1 MVSPISHTPG
11 SGTTTAVAFQDSPSC
26 GLSGEE
32 RLLALVIYTQSNRR
46 DAAETSVN
54 LNFEELEKL
63 REDVKKAIEQAREA
77 KEDEGFWSDLADFFG
92 GDLATLATAIA
103 AVAAVVA
110 SGGAAAAVLAVVA
123 SAASFAADHAEEL
136 GIPPEVAMGIAIGAS
151 VAGLC
156 CGDAKGLV
164 DIGKKVTDVAK
175 DVKLYANI
183 GAGLAKGAG
192 AAFTAVAGQY
202 EGDAIDYQADAR
214 QAEGRQEIVSV
225 DIDEALDELASSL
238 ERQLSAANQASN
250 IQQGTSASSS
260 VILNNFAGA
269 A

>member
-1 MVSPISHTPG
+1 MVSLVSHAPSSSAT
-11 SGTTTAVAFQDSPSC
+11 SAATFQSRPSC

-32 RLLALVIYTQSNRR
+32 RLLALVIYTQANRR
-46 DAAETSVN
+46 DAAETSVE
-54 LNFEELEKL
+54 LNFEQLEKL
-63 REDVKKAIEQAREA
+63 REDVKKAIEEAREA
-77 KEDEGFWSDLADFFG
+77 KADEGFWSDLADFFG

-110 SGGAAAAVLAVVA
+110 TGGAAAAVLAVVA

-136 GIPPEVAMGIAIGAS
+136 GIPPEIAMGIALGAS

-164 DIGKKVTDVAK
+164 DIGKKVTDVAQN
-175 DVKLYANI
+175 VKLYANL
-183 GAGLAKGAG
+183 GAGLARGAG
-192 AAFTAVAGQY
+192 AGFTAVAGQY

-214 QAEGRQEIVSV
+214 NAQGRQEVVSV
-225 DIDEALDELASSL
+225 DIDEALAELASSL
-238 ERQLSAANQASN
+238 ARQLNAAEQASQ
-250 IQQGTSASSS
+250 IQQSTSASSR
-260 VILNNFAGA
+260 VILSNFAGA

>member
-1 MVSPISHTPG
+1 MVSPVSHAHSSSVT
-11 SGTTTAVAFQDSPSC
+11 SVVAFRNSPSC

-46 DAAETSVN
+46 DAAETSVE
-54 LNFEELEKL
+54 LNFEQLEKL
-63 REDVKKAIEQAREA
+63 REDVKKAIEEAREA

-92 GDLATLATAIA
+92 GDLASLATAIA

-110 SGGAAAAVLAVVA
+110 TGGAAAAVLAVVA

-136 GIPPEVAMGIAIGAS
+136 GIPPEIAMGIALGAS

-156 CGDAKGLV
+156 CGDAKGLL
-164 DIGKKVTDVAK
+164 DFGKKVTDFAK
-175 DVKLYANI
+175 NVKLYASV
-183 GAGLAKGAG
+183 GAGLARGAG
-192 AAFTAVAGQY
+192 AGLTAVAGQY

-214 QAEGRQEIVSV
+214 KAEGRQELVSV
-225 DIDEALDELASSL
+225 DIDEALAELASSL
-238 ERQLSAANQASN
+238 GRQLGVAEQASQ